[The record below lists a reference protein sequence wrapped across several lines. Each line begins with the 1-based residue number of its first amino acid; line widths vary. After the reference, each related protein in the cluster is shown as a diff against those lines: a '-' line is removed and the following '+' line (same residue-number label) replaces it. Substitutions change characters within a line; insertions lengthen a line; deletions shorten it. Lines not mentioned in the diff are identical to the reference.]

1 MANINQI
8 WVGIWKT
15 TTEYNKV
22 ANNNYPNAKVANNNY
37 PNSKVANNNYPN
49 SEEEHEG

>member
-8 WVGIWKT
+8 WVGIWKPM
-15 TTEYNKV
+15 TEYN
-22 ANNNYPNAKVANNNY
+22 KVANNNY

-49 SEEEHEG
+49 SEEVHEG